1 MNAFLFPGQGSQSV
15 GMGRVWCEQFP
26 ELNDCFERASKVLSL
41 DLRELCFEGPQET
54 LTLTQNAQPALL
66 TVGVICAE
74 VAKKRGL
81 AAAMLAGHS
90 LGEYAALVAGGVLE
104 FETAVELVRQRAALM
119 AAAAPGAMAAIVGMT
134 DEQVAEVVKASK
146 EEGVLVAANFNA
158 PGQVVIS
165 GEIPAVEAAR
175 QLAKSH
181 GAKMTVLLPVSGA
194 FHSPLMA
201 PAAEKMKELI
211 EAAPFAD
218 SVIPIYQ
225 NTTAQCATKADDL
238 RAALIAQMTG
248 AVRWSETISNMIS
261 SGASQF
267 YELGPGSVL
276 SGLCRRI
283 DKSVPCETADSWAN
297 GYKVL
302 LH

>member
-15 GMGRVWCEQFP
+15 GMGRVWCEQYP
-26 ELNDCFERASKVLSL
+26 ELNDYFDRASKVLSL
-41 DLRELCFEGPQET
+41 DLRQLCFEGPQET
-54 LTLTQNAQPALL
+54 LTQTENAQPALL

-74 VAKKRGL
+74 VARKRGL
-81 AAAMLAGHS
+81 TAQMLAGHS
-90 LGEYAALVAGGVLE
+90 LGEYTALVAGGVLE
-104 FETAVELVRQRAALM
+104 FEGAVELVRQRAALM
-119 AAAAPGAMAAIVGMT
+119 AAAAPGAMAAIVGMK
-134 DEQVAEVVKASK
+134 DEQVAEVVQTSS
-146 EEGVLVAANFNA
+146 EEGILVAANFNA

-201 PAAEKMKELI
+201 PAAAKMEELI
-211 EAAPFAD
+211 NAAPFAD
-218 SVIPIYQ
+218 AAIPIFQ
-225 NTTAQCATKADDL
+225 NTTAQPATKAGNL

-248 AVRWSETISNMIS
+248 AVRWSEIIANMIAG
-261 SGASQF
+261 GASQF

-283 DKSVPCETADSWAN
+283 DKSVKCETADSWTS
-297 GYKVL
+297 G
-302 LH
+302 

>member
-15 GMGRVWCEQFP
+15 GMGRVWCEQYP
-26 ELNDCFERASKVLSL
+26 ELTDYFDRASKVLSL
-41 DLRELCFEGPQET
+41 DLRQLCWEGPQET

-81 AAAMLAGHS
+81 SVQMLAGHS
-90 LGEYAALVAGGVLE
+90 LGEYTALVAGGVLE
-104 FETAVELVRQRAALM
+104 FESAVELVRQRAALM
-119 AAAAPGAMAAIVGMT
+119 AVAAPGAMAAIVGMK
-134 DEQVAEVVKASK
+134 DEQVIEVVKTSS

-201 PAAEKMKELI
+201 PAAEKMKDLI
-211 EAAPFAD
+211 IAAPFAD
-218 SVIPIYQ
+218 AAIPIYQ
-225 NTTAQCATKADDL
+225 NTTAHPATKADDL
-238 RAALIAQMTG
+238 SAALIAQMTG
-248 AVRWSETISNMIS
+248 AVRWSEIVTNMIAD
-261 SGASQF
+261 GATQC

-283 DKSVPCETADSWAN
+283 DKSVTCETSDSWAN
-297 GYKVL
+297 G
-302 LH
+302 